1 MAERRKGVQNYEAL
15 TERKELGPY
24 PCWDDWKR
32 SLSRQLGYDNFD
44 EILPGAGEYLHQKY
58 RITVKSIL
66 GHDHDRAK
74 ELRKIEELIK
84 GCNGFEAN
92 PKIQKGVEIIERL
105 RRNAQLRRT

>member
-15 TERKELGPY
+15 MERKELGPY
-24 PCWDDWKR
+24 PCWDNWER

-66 GHDHDRAK
+66 GHDRAK
-74 ELRKIEELIK
+74 ELRKIEGLIK
-84 GCNGFEAN
+84 GRNSFEAN

>member
-15 TERKELGPY
+15 MERKELGPY
-24 PCWDDWKR
+24 PCWDNWKR

-66 GHDHDRAK
+66 GHDRAK
-74 ELRKIEELIK
+74 ELRKIEGLIK
-84 GCNGFEAN
+84 GRNSFEAN

-105 RRNAQLRRT
+105 RANAQLRRT